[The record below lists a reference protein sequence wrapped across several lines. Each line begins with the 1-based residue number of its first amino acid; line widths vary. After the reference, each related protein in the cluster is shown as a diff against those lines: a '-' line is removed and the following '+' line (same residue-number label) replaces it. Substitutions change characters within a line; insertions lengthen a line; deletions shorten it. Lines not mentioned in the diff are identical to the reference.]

1 LGEQL
6 QFFFA
11 IVCARGTLRVEL
23 GWCKQ
28 GFEEPFAPIACNK
41 VLAHVFAF
49 FFAKTVTKPQ
59 PDVTRRPA

>member
-1 LGEQL
+1 LKLGLKRLRLALGEQL

-11 IVCARGTLRVEL
+11 VGCACGTLRVEL

-41 VLAHVFAF
+41 ALAHVFAF
-49 FFAKTVTKPQ
+49 FSQKL
-59 PDVTRRPA
+59 